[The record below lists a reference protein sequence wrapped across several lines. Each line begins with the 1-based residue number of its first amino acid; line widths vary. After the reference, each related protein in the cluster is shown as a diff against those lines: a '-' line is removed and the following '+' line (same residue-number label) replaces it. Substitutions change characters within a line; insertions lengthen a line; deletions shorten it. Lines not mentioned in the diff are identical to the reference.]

1 MLPTKPDLTIVSG
14 FFARPVA
21 AMSSDRPKNI
31 RRARETTPAPRTFW
45 RGPKIAAGGSSIVAR
60 EDGSDKCAKVV
71 TIDHCATTIGEVA
84 FLTACDHPNIIRC
97 IGVEYSSEYMCMQLE
112 YFEITLAAYCGCRA
126 HGRKHPCGCPPICDA
141 VGRGSLARGIAS
153 GLAYIHARGIIH
165 ADLKPENIFVR
176 VSAGA
181 VGAGV
186 VSLLDPVPGAVDPVP
201 DAADPVPGAA
211 NPTIDAVIADFGAA
225 LLVSSPATKCDLQTP
240 LYRAPE
246 VVPGVIPCVLMDM
259 WSFGVILLELDGFQH
274 NITEGRRLV
283 DFRADVTAAAALS
296 TCPVVAGCIRDVATR
311 MDSARAAAL
320 LGASVTS
327 TTVPIGDV
335 GMAIRANL
343 PSALS
348 TRLAL
353 AGTLDDAVNSLTACL
368 VGRACDLSAKNVRDA
383 MMLSESTAGVVLRP
397 RRRG

>member
-14 FFARPVA
+14 FFARPA
-21 AMSSDRPKNI
+21 ANKPTGSSSLSTTAIVDRPKNI
-31 RRARETTPAPRTFW
+31 RRTRETTPAPRTFW

-176 VSAGA
+176 V
-181 VGAGV
+181 GV
-186 VSLLDPVPGAVDPVP
+186 V
-201 DAADPVPGAA
+201 
-211 NPTIDAVIADFGAA
+211 IDAVIADFGAA

-274 NITEGRRLV
+274 DITEGRRLV
-283 DFRADVTAAAALS
+283 DFRADVTAAAARS
-296 TCPVVAGCIRDVATR
+296 TCPVVAGCICDVATR
-311 MDSARAAAL
+311 MDSTRAAAL
-320 LGASVTS
+320 LGASITP

-335 GMAIRANL
+335 GMAIRASL

-353 AGTLDDAVNSLTACL
+353 AGTLDNAVNSLTACL

-397 RRRG
+397 RRRA